1 MRKLTIDSS
10 VIISSLLKNES
21 RHKEALVI
29 WEDVLKGK
37 CFAINPFSVL
47 VEVVAAIRRRT
58 GLASLAMEVKKA
70 LIDTENVS
78 FVILDDKSAIEAA
91 EIAAKTGLRGM
102 DALVVQVAREYDT
115 ELISFDKEML
125 KKAKAILKKV
135 GKIRNI
141 H

>member
-1 MRKLTIDSS
+1 M
-10 VIISSLLKNES
+10 
-21 RHKEALVI
+21 AI

-37 CFAINPFSVL
+37 SFAIIPFSIL

-58 GLASLAMEVKKA
+58 GLVSLALEVKKE

-115 ELISFDKEML
+115 ELISFDQEMM
-125 KKAKAILKKV
+125 KKAWTILKR
-135 GKIRNI
+135 GKA
-141 H
+141 